1 MEERARGQVKLL
13 LEFLC
18 AVDREQ
24 GGQGEEP
31 ELAGGW
37 RPWLLAEQRLRPWG
51 QQASMEQKGRWG
63 GDELGAG
70 WEMRRPGGE
79 EAPWE
84 EGRKFPTLAAAAV
97 SSEEEGREYGWWRLG
112 KNGGWEC
119 KIAQVQGKGTPIYRR
134 WLGLGFP

>member
-1 MEERARGQVKLL
+1 MEEEKGLLAMEERARGKVELL
-13 LEFLC
+13 LEFLG

-37 RPWLLAEQRLRPWG
+37 RPWLLAEQRLQPWG

-70 WEMRRPGGE
+70 WEMRRPGEE

-84 EGRKFPTLAAAAV
+84 EGRKLPARW
-97 SSEEEGREYGWWRLG
+97 GRRRGGE
-112 KNGGWEC
+112 KADGGW
-119 KIAQVQGKGTPIYRR
+119 KNNRGGNAK
-134 WLGLGFP
+134 